1 MLVLLLAKKEE
12 ERMYPQPPF
21 NPEELNLLYR
31 AYAAALR
38 DIEFSEARKNDDPPG
53 NETCL
58 AVALRIVAAAANGER
73 DPSRL
78 KQLALRN
85 LQLRQ

>member
-1 MLVLLLAKKEE
+1 
-12 ERMYPQPPF
+12 MYPQPPF
-21 NPEELNLLYR
+21 NPEELTLLYR

-38 DIEFSEARKNDDPPG
+38 DIESAEAGTNDDPPG

-58 AVALRIVAAAANGER
+58 TVALRIVAAAANGER

-78 KQLALRN
+78 RQLALRD
-85 LQLRQ
+85 LKLRQ